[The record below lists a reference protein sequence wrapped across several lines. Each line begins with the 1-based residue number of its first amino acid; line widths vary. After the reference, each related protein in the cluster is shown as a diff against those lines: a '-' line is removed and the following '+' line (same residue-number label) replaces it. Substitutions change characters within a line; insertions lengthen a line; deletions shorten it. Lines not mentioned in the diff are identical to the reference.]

1 MNKLIN
7 AVKNTILR
15 YKTILVA
22 YLIGIILYITCVI
35 VIPGFGIGSHFKV
48 LVLEICI
55 LGILSLGQTLV
66 IISGGI
72 DLSIAG
78 NLTCTAV
85 LFTYLSGGKNG
96 NVWFIILIVLI
107 VSSAAGLING
117 LGIAYFKIP
126 PLIMTLGMNS
136 VLIGFVLV
144 LLRGQ
149 TGGYSPPILS
159 QTIMGSNR
167 GIPGAAIIFIIITI
181 FITFLLSKTT
191 IGRKLYFVGSNEN
204 IADFSGIKSKNIK
217 VLTYILGGL
226 FTGIGGIILVGRL
239 GQSYLGMGDSYTFPT
254 VIAVVLG
261 GASIMGGSGNFLGTI
276 AGTIIFIMLKGFLSA
291 LGLTLPIQQ
300 IINGFILVVA
310 VILMPRSKR

>member
-1 MNKLIN
+1 MIN
-7 AVKNTILR
+7 TVKNMISR

-22 YLIGIILYITCVI
+22 YLISIVLYASVVI
-35 VIPGFGIGSHFKV
+35 MIPGFGIGSHFKV
-48 LVLEICI
+48 LILEIVI

-72 DLSIAG
+72 DLSIAW
-78 NLTCTAV
+78 NLTCAAV
-85 LFTYLSGGKNG
+85 LLTFFSGGKND
-96 NVWFIILIVLI
+96 NLWFIIPIVLV
-107 VSSAAGLING
+107 VSSIAGLING

-126 PLIMTLGMNS
+126 PIIMTLGMNS
-136 VLIGFVLV
+136 VLMGFVLV

-149 TGGYSPPILS
+149 MGGYVPPFIAQLV
-159 QTIMGSNR
+159 MGSN
-167 GIPGAAIIFIIITI
+167 GIVPGALLIFIVITV

-191 IGRKLYFVGSNEN
+191 FGRKLYFVGSNEN
-204 IADFSGIKSKNIK
+204 IAEFSGIKSKNIK
-217 VLTYILGGL
+217 VLTYTISGL
-226 FTGIGGIILVGRL
+226 FTGIGGIVLAGRL
-239 GQSYLGMGDSYTFPT
+239 GQSYLGMGDNYTFPT

-276 AGTIIFIMLKGFLSA
+276 AGVIIVIMLKGFLSA

-300 IINGFILVVA
+300 IINGFILMAA